1 MGWIRSIYSSS
12 RTFSNPTYPT
22 FSTPPSPHFKSSDSP
37 EISEYREKLH
47 QLVFETYTRAR
58 IDQLYNIIIEFPD
71 SQPALEDLRD
81 CLVKTNLRNFLT
93 TNLRQVLDR
102 DFFLTTHPTHHTLT
116 QRVFFNYCLQFFPP
130 PAPPPSM
137 KYFIQQ

>member
-37 EISEYREKLH
+37 ELSEYREKLH

-102 DFFLTTHPTHHTLT
+102 DFFFNNPPHSSHINSKGF
-116 QRVFFNYCLQFFPP
+116 FFNYCLQFSPP
-130 PAPPPSM
+130 PHHHH
-137 KYFIQQ
+137 Q

>member
-93 TNLRQVLDR
+93 TNLRQGLDR
-102 DFFLTTHPTHHTLT
+102 DFFLTTPPPHHTLT
-116 QRVFFNYCLQFFPP
+116 QRFFFYLLFASPHPP
-130 PAPPPSM
+130 PPPSM

>member
-12 RTFSNPTYPT
+12 RTFSNPSYPT
-22 FSTPPSPHFKSSDSP
+22 FSTPPSPHFKFSDSP

-93 TNLRQVLDR
+93 TNLRQVNEL
-102 DFFLTTHPTHHTLT
+102 
-116 QRVFFNYCLQFFPP
+116 
-130 PAPPPSM
+130 
-137 KYFIQQ
+137 

>member
-1 MGWIRSIYSSS
+1 MRWLEDSGMGWIRSIYSPSS
-12 RTFSNPTYPT
+12 TSSIPSISTFAS
-22 FSTPPSPHFKSSDSP
+22 PSPHFKSRDSP
-37 EISEYREKLH
+37 EIAEYHEKLH

-93 TNLRQVLDR
+93 TNLRQVL
-102 DFFLTTHPTHHTLT
+102 HTLYMH
-116 QRVFFNYCLQFFPP
+116 VILSY
-130 PAPPPSM
+130 
-137 KYFIQQ
+137 III